1 MGKKLK
7 WGAVGIVAIVLVIV
21 VAGVVVA
28 ALSGDDEGGER
39 IREGRTLIVFLDG
52 GGEPSMTIE
61 ASAGKYD
68 EAKSILLD
76 DPTVQDS
83 GFGFTVRRETY
94 AKLLALFDLGPEV
107 QATKEAWNA
116 EQAARDALWNRDWSI
131 AELADCTGHLEATVC
146 EAVLMYRQLE
156 TIQAIRELPPDDRV
170 KIDSITI
177 NLGKIDQAGE
187 RFVADGTVDAVEEDV
202 LCTLV
207 PQWLAQIQDAEKFI
221 GSLGRSDL
229 QGLEIDIYRRETLAR
244 GMSDI
249 CDEQEIGLG
258 LNRDRSANSTST
270 PEPTST
276 PVTETSTAKP
286 SSGTDVPS
294 SISSGEVS
302 SDQWYEASARCARDG
317 SAQWTDE
324 IWQDTALVYLGS
336 EIVIGIANT
345 KWSLP
350 PDALLDYRDFLN
362 GSGAFAVDDWSG
374 LFATHKWFRDNIGS
388 GTRVLA
394 SGSIIVNDLVVPSF
408 PHAWLA
414 EYRDAVPRLEEMS
427 SAGGELLGSIVIP
440 QDGHDSPLKT
450 QLGLFRNRFNCR
462 TAEMQE

>member
-1 MGKKLK
+1 MGKKLL

-21 VAGVVVA
+21 VAGVLVGA
-28 ALSGDDEGGER
+28 PSSDDEGGER

-52 GGEPSMTIE
+52 GGEPSMTFKAG
-61 ASAGKYD
+61 ASKYD
-68 EAKSILLD
+68 EARSILLD

-83 GFGFTVRRETY
+83 GFDFTVRRETY
-94 AKLLALFDLGPEV
+94 AKLLALFDIGPEV
-107 QATKEAWNA
+107 QATKETWDA

-131 AELADCTGHLEATVC
+131 AELADCTGHVEATVC
-146 EAVLMYRQLE
+146 EAVLMDRQLE
-156 TIQAIRELPPDDRV
+156 TTRAIRELPPDDRV

-177 NLGKIDQAGE
+177 NLEKIDQAGE
-187 RFVADGTVDAVEEDV
+187 RFVADGTVDAVEEDD

-207 PQWLAQIQDAEKFI
+207 PQWLAQIQNAKQFI

-229 QGLEIDIYRRETLAR
+229 QGLEIDIYLGETLAR
-244 GMSDI
+244 GLSDI

-258 LNRDRSANSTST
+258 LNRDGSANSTST

-276 PVTETSTAKP
+276 LVTETSTAKP

-294 SISSGEVS
+294 SISS
-302 SDQWYEASARCARDG
+302 DQWYEASARCDEMG
-317 SAQWTDE
+317 NVQWTDE
-324 IWQDTALVYLGS
+324 IWQDTAPAYLGS

-345 KWSLP
+345 KWSLA

-362 GSGAFAVDDWSG
+362 GSRAFAVDDWSG
-374 LFATHKWFRDNIGS
+374 LFATHKRFRDNIGS
-388 GTRVLA
+388 GTSVLA

-414 EYRDAVPRLEEMS
+414 EYHDAVPRLEEMS
-427 SAGGELLGSIVIP
+427 SASGELLGSIVIP

-462 TAEMQE
+462 TAELQE